1 MDFQP
6 IIKWSGSKRIQS
18 EQIISYFP
26 KYMGTYYEPFCGGC
40 SVLYQLMVSDE
51 KFARDFVCSDTN
63 PDLIDLWNVIKDN
76 PEELFDEYSKMW
88 SKMQSIDNKGM
99 KRAYFEEIRNEFNK
113 TRNPML
119 FFFIMRTCTN
129 GIPRYNKHKEF
140 NGTFHLTRDGIK
152 PKRLQPVIMD
162 WSELLNVNEVTFR
175 CCDYKDIFEEIE
187 EGDFLYLDPPY
198 DNTRINRYFG
208 RVVFD
213 DFFNQLRILNTMD
226 IKFVLSFDGKSN
238 GSLVVPIDCY
248 INKVYIDSKNSSF
261 RRTKE
266 GMTNKDV
273 FESLYW
279 N

>member
-63 PDLIDLWNVIKDN
+63 PDLIDLWNVVKDN

-88 SKMQSIDNKGM
+88 SKMQSMDNKGM

-175 CCDYKDIFEEIE
+175 CCDYKDIFEEVE

-208 RVVFD
+208 RVGFD
-213 DFFNQLRILNTMD
+213 DFFNQLRLLNTMD

-238 GSLVVPIDCY
+238 GSFVVPIDCY

>member
-63 PDLIDLWNVIKDN
+63 PDLIDLWNVVKNN

-88 SKMQSIDNKGM
+88 SKMQSMDNKGM

-140 NGTFHLTRDGIK
+140 NGTLHLTRDGIK

-162 WSELLNVNEVTFR
+162 WSELLNVNEVTFK
-175 CCDYKDIFEEIE
+175 CCDYKDIFEEVE

-208 RVVFD
+208 RVGFD
-213 DFFNQLRILNTMD
+213 DFFNQLRLLNTMD

-238 GSLVVPIDCY
+238 GSLTVPIDCY
-248 INKVYIDSKNSSF
+248 INRVYIDSKNSSF

>member
-63 PDLIDLWNVIKDN
+63 PDLIDLWNVVKDN
-76 PEELFDEYSKMW
+76 PEELFDEYSRMW
-88 SKMQSIDNKGM
+88 SKMQSMDNKGM
-99 KRAYFEEIRNEFNK
+99 KRAYFEEIRNEFNR

-140 NGTFHLTRDGIK
+140 NGTLHLTRDGIK

-175 CCDYKDIFEEIE
+175 CCDYKDIFEEVE

-208 RVVFD
+208 RVGFD
-213 DFFNQLRILNTMD
+213 DFFNQLRLLNTMD

>member
-63 PDLIDLWNVIKDN
+63 PDLIDLWNVVKDN
-76 PEELFDEYSKMW
+76 PEELFDEYSRMW
-88 SKMQSIDNKGM
+88 SKMQSMDNKWM
-99 KRAYFEEIRNEFNK
+99 KRAYFEEIRNEFNR

-140 NGTFHLTRDGIK
+140 NGTLHLTRDGIK

-213 DFFNQLRILNTMD
+213 DFFNQLRLLNTMD

-266 GMTNKDV
+266 GRTNKDV

>member
-63 PDLIDLWNVIKDN
+63 PDLIDLWNVVKDN
-76 PEELFDEYSKMW
+76 PEELFDEYSRMW
-88 SKMQSIDNKGM
+88 SKMQSMDNKGM
-99 KRAYFEEIRNEFNK
+99 KRAYFEEIRNEFNR

-140 NGTFHLTRDGIK
+140 NGTLHLTRDGIK

-175 CCDYKDIFEEIE
+175 CCDYKDIFEEVE

-213 DFFNQLRILNTMD
+213 DFFNQLRLLNTMD

-248 INKVYIDSKNSSF
+248 INRVYIDSKNSSF

>member
-51 KFARDFVCSDTN
+51 KFARNFVCSDTN

-76 PEELFDEYSKMW
+76 PEELFNEYSKMW

-99 KRAYFEEIRNEFNK
+99 KRAYFEEIRNEFNR

-175 CCDYKDIFEEIE
+175 CCDYKDIFEEVE

-208 RVVFD
+208 RVAFD

-266 GMTNKDV
+266 CMTNKDA

>member
-63 PDLIDLWNVIKDN
+63 PDLIDLWNVVKDN
-76 PEELFDEYSKMW
+76 PEELFNEYSRMW
-88 SKMQSIDNKGM
+88 SKMQSMDNKGM
-99 KRAYFEEIRNEFNK
+99 KRAYFEEIRNEFNR

-140 NGTFHLTRDGIK
+140 NGTLHLTRDGIK

-175 CCDYKDIFEEIE
+175 CCDYKDIFEEVE

-208 RVVFD
+208 RVGFD
-213 DFFNQLRILNTMD
+213 DFFNQLRLLNTMD

>member
-63 PDLIDLWNVIKDN
+63 PDLIDLWNVVKNN

-88 SKMQSIDNKGM
+88 SKMQSMDNKGM
-99 KRAYFEEIRNEFNK
+99 KRAYFEEIRNEFNR

-140 NGTFHLTRDGIK
+140 NGTLHLTRDGIK

-162 WSELLNVNEVTFR
+162 WSELLNVNEVTFK
-175 CCDYKDIFEEIE
+175 CCDYKDIFEEVE

-213 DFFNQLRILNTMD
+213 DFFNQLRLLNTMD

>member
-51 KFARDFVCSDTN
+51 KFARNFVCSDTN

-76 PEELFDEYSKMW
+76 PEELFNEYSKMW

-99 KRAYFEEIRNEFNK
+99 KRAYFEEIRNEFNR

-175 CCDYKDIFEEIE
+175 CCDYKDIFEEVE

-208 RVVFD
+208 RVAFD
-213 DFFNQLRILNTMD
+213 DFFNQLRLLNTMD

-238 GSLVVPIDCY
+238 GSLTVPIDCY
-248 INKVYIDSKNSSF
+248 INKVYIDGKNSSF

>member
-51 KFARDFVCSDTN
+51 KFARNFVCSDTN

-76 PEELFDEYSKMW
+76 PEELFNEYSKMW

-99 KRAYFEEIRNEFNK
+99 KRAYFEEIRNEFNR

-140 NGTFHLTRDGIK
+140 NGTLHLTRDGIK

-175 CCDYKDIFEEIE
+175 CCDYKDIFEEVE

-208 RVVFD
+208 RVAFD

>member
-63 PDLIDLWNVIKDN
+63 PDLIDLWNVVKDN
-76 PEELFDEYSKMW
+76 PEELFDEYSRMW

-140 NGTFHLTRDGIK
+140 NGTLHLTRDGIK

-213 DFFNQLRILNTMD
+213 DFFNQLRLLNTMD

>member
-63 PDLIDLWNVIKDN
+63 PDLIDLWNVVKDN
-76 PEELFDEYSKMW
+76 PEELFDEYSRMW
-88 SKMQSIDNKGM
+88 SKMQSMDNKGM
-99 KRAYFEEIRNEFNK
+99 KRAYFEEIRNEFNR

-140 NGTFHLTRDGIK
+140 NGTLHLTRDGIK

-175 CCDYKDIFEEIE
+175 CCDYKDIFEEVE

-213 DFFNQLRILNTMD
+213 DFFNQLRLLNTMD

>member
-1 MDFQP
+1 
-6 IIKWSGSKRIQS
+6 
-18 EQIISYFP
+18 
-26 KYMGTYYEPFCGGC
+26 MGTYYEPFCGGC

-63 PDLIDLWNVIKDN
+63 PDLIDLWNVVKDN
-76 PEELFDEYSKMW
+76 PEELFDEYSRMW

-140 NGTFHLTRDGIK
+140 NGTLHLTRDGIK

-175 CCDYKDIFEEIE
+175 CCDYKDIFEEVE

-213 DFFNQLRILNTMD
+213 DFFNQLRLLNTMD

>member
-63 PDLIDLWNVIKDN
+63 PDLIDLWNVVKDN
-76 PEELFDEYSKMW
+76 PEELFDEYSRMW
-88 SKMQSIDNKGM
+88 SKMQSMDNKGM

-140 NGTFHLTRDGIK
+140 NGTLHLTRDGIK

-175 CCDYKDIFEEIE
+175 CCDYKDIFEEVE

-213 DFFNQLRILNTMD
+213 DFFNQLRLLNTMD

-248 INKVYIDSKNSSF
+248 INRVYIDSKNSSF

>member
-76 PEELFDEYSKMW
+76 PEELFDEYSRMW

-140 NGTFHLTRDGIK
+140 NGTLHLTRDGIK

-175 CCDYKDIFEEIE
+175 CCDYKDIFEEVE

-213 DFFNQLRILNTMD
+213 DFFNQLRLLNTMD

>member
-6 IIKWSGSKRIQS
+6 IIKWNGSKRIQS

-26 KYMGTYYEPFCGGC
+26 KYMRTYYEPFCGGC

-63 PDLIDLWNVIKDN
+63 PDLIALWNVVKDN
-76 PEELFDEYSKMW
+76 PEGLFDEYNKMW
-88 SKMQSIDNKGM
+88 SKMQSMDDKGM

-140 NGTFHLTRDGIK
+140 NGTLHLTRDGIK

-162 WSELLNVNEVTFR
+162 WSELLNENEVTFR
-175 CCDYKDIFEEIE
+175 CCDYMEIFDEVEEE
-187 EGDFLYLDPPY
+187 DLLYLDPPY
-198 DNTRINRYFG
+198 ENTRTSKYFG
-208 RVVFD
+208 EVKFEN
-213 DFFNQLRILNTMD
+213 FFNQLRMLNVREL
-226 IKFVLSFDGKSN
+226 KFVLSFDGSS
-238 GSLVVPIDCY
+238 GTPIEVPYDCY
-248 INKVYIDSKNSSF
+248 VNRVYIDSKNGSF
-261 RRTKE
+261 RKTLE
-266 GMTNKDV
+266 GRTNKDV
-273 FESLYW
+273 YESLYW